1 MLLFTYV
8 NLRLLND
15 CPQEVVDFFSQ
26 CLEEA
31 NESADGDDEH
41 ELDDSVTNQLQA
53 DRYNAFWIPKFGIK
67 KIDLGGAYTHTIQV
81 KDWIR
86 IFQTDIDLF
95 SV

>member
-1 MLLFTYV
+1 M
-8 NLRLLND
+8 
-15 CPQEVVDFFSQ
+15 
-26 CLEEA
+26 
-31 NESADGDDEH
+31 
-41 ELDDSVTNQLQA
+41 
-53 DRYNAFWIPKFGIK
+53 NAFWIPKFGIK